1 MNVIYCVYQIYTI
14 STIDTLYIIIPIKS
28 GCSAAVAV
36 SGQSAREKDGS
47 MNIII
52 TNSAGVPIYEQIASQ
67 IKGMIISGKLKEGE
81 ALPSMRVLAQD
92 LRVSVIT
99 TKRAYEELERDGFT
113 ESFTGKG
120 SFVCRQNPQ
129 IYRED
134 ILRNIES
141 ELTSVC
147 AKAKTA
153 GIGLDELCDILSM
166 LYNGE

>member
-1 MNVIYCVYQIYTI
+1 
-14 STIDTLYIIIPIKS
+14 
-28 GCSAAVAV
+28 
-36 SGQSAREKDGS
+36 
-47 MNIII
+47 MNIFISN
-52 TNSAGVPIYEQIASQ
+52 TTDEPIYEQIVRQ
-67 IKGMIISGKLKEGE
+67 IKALIMSGELKEGD
-81 ALPSMRVLAQD
+81 ALPSMRVLAQQ
-92 LRVSVIT
+92 LRISVIT